1 MQFQWLY
8 SDTKLGSSPA
18 ETNHTPIGTGSLPE
32 LLKEWILKEPDA
44 NWIAAELECSSTI
57 DTLIQDFR
65 NDKAIAVSD
74 GSFHP
79 EHKVG
84 TAAWTIESWDG
95 TEYIRGG
102 GRIPGHPEAQGS
114 YRSELG
120 GLLGI
125 AIGVVGL
132 EKLAET
138 GAEIIV
144 GCDGESALHQ
154 SMTKN
159 IE

>member
-1 MQFQWLY
+1 M
-8 SDTKLGSSPA
+8 GSSPA

-84 TAAWTIESWDG
+84 TAAWTIGSWDG

-102 GRIPGHPEAQGS
+102 GRIPHPRTP
-114 YRSELG
+114 RS
-120 GLLGI
+120 
-125 AIGVVGL
+125 
-132 EKLAET
+132 T
-138 GAEIIV
+138 RIV
-144 GCDGESALHQ
+144 S
-154 SMTKN
+154 K
-159 IE
+159 